1 MPLVLVILW
10 PVGMDLGGVVI
21 QRPVGMDLVV
31 VVIRRPEGM
40 ALVVVVIRGLV
51 GMDVVMAV
59 MAEVALVV
67 MSVGKLE
74 PLVMDEAEVLALVKM
89 EQLVMPL
96 VVLLM
101 AGPE

>member
-1 MPLVLVILW
+1 MWGWI
-10 PVGMDLGGVVI
+10 M
-21 QRPVGMDLVV
+21 V
-31 VVIRRPEGM
+31 VVIW
-40 ALVVVVIRGLV
+40 GLV
-51 GMDVVMAV
+51 GMAIVPAV
-59 MAEVALVV
+59 MEEVALVV

-74 PLVMDEAEVLALVKM
+74 PLVMGGPEVLALVKM

>member
-1 MPLVLVILW
+1 MALIVVVIWGL
-10 PVGMDLGGVVI
+10 VGMD
-21 QRPVGMDLVV
+21 
-31 VVIRRPEGM
+31 
-40 ALVVVVIRGLV
+40 LVVVVIRGLV
-51 GMDVVMAV
+51 GMAVVPAV
-59 MAEVALVV
+59 MEEVALMV

-74 PLVMDEAEVLALVKM
+74 PLVMNEPEVLALVKM